1 MISYYPS
8 PPLHSVVFVCLV
20 IETKSSI
27 AQVGLS
33 IMALSLLWLL
43 EC

>member
-8 PPLHSVVFVCLV
+8 SLLHSVVFVWLV

-27 AQVGLS
+27 AQVSLS
-33 IMALSLLWLL
+33 IMALSLL
-43 EC
+43 